1 MADAFES
8 FSSLSSILHL
18 FTKMKYLQLLTL
30 LPLTLAA
37 PAPGPV
43 TESIPELSL
52 SQWSSIQSTFVD
64 SVRSLGSWSWSTAQE
79 VVQELESNLEKLESE
94 LHHGGETGEERTIWQ
109 QLKADPHSFSKL
121 TKLIEVSYSFSLN
134 LASDSLLTGSSLRVT
149 HRRFSMTRISR
160 SPSSYVS
167 LTPPDIADPD

>member
-1 MADAFES
+1 
-8 FSSLSSILHL
+8 
-18 FTKMKYLQLLTL
+18 MKYLQLLTL
-30 LPLTLAA
+30 LPLALAA

-43 TESIPELSL
+43 VEQSQSIPELSL

-79 VVQELESNLEKLESE
+79 VVQELESNFENLESE

-121 TKLIEVSYSFSLN
+121 TKLIEVSHSSLP
-134 LASDSLLTGSSLRVT
+134 ACSSKTSLTGSSLRDML
-149 HRRFSMTRISR
+149 RRSSMTRTSR
-160 SPSSYVS
+160 SPS
-167 LTPPDIADPD
+167 L